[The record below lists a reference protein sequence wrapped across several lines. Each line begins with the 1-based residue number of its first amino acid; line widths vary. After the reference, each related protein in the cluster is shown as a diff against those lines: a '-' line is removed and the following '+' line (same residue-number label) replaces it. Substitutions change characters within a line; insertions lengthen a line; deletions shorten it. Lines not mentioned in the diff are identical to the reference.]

1 MFNKIVAT
9 TRTQTASIIL
19 AFALAFISFS
29 VLAPA
34 ASAQVR
40 TSGVTAELQAQ
51 INALMAQIAAL
62 QGGSTT
68 PVESPEVFAVGSEV
82 KTAATVRVRAAASV
96 TGVLLGT
103 QLQDSRGKV
112 VAGPIIA
119 SGYRWYQID
128 FINGVDGWVA
138 GSWLNN
144 ASAVLVDVTT
154 FVRTNNATGNQMTPG
169 QKDASIVDINVAP
182 ASFDR
187 YANKVV
193 LRFTPAQAN
202 IENLPWVAFEKISL
216 SANGWNIRNVNAGDL
231 SMWRKVGTGYEIT
244 VFAGNQKISPNRQYS
259 FLLSVTSD
267 EDTPVG
273 DRWNVTVPA
282 KGAIIWS
289 QTNGHMV
296 NAAPMT
302 TYPIEFI
309 QNVDDATVAAS
320 VEIIDTEATT
330 IANTPVN
337 SESGEFRVKFEVT
350 AVDHDIYLSGVP
362 NGLDYFGRPFSEDS
376 FVNFSIEKDGRFLD
390 GYQLE
395 GYTSTLTTTAQD
407 VVSGPGTIHL
417 INEGETE
424 EFTFT
429 VKHTPATGMAGAYRV
444 QLEGPLRYSLDKAFN
459 DDIPNKTTDIDEK
472 ASKTPV
478 LYLIGAAKQTAK
490 IDSFTVTPSTV
501 KAGGGTPVTFTWK
514 STGTSFCYIT
524 ENLNGVSN
532 NLGLSDLKIQGTK
545 TYYVPDKYAQ
555 GTVLPFVLSCQD
567 ASTQK
572 DKLVQATTQVKLV
585 AEVKFVTITNIA
597 TSSMPTI
604 SGNAEERVTTLGL
617 SIAGP
622 SGDKVYGSG
631 SIPVIAG
638 KWSHKVG
645 TKLQNGIHEVI
656 VYTDNKE
663 VARKKFT
670 VGVPAE
676 PVKPTP
682 RFNGL
687 TYPVGTPNAAVSVVF
702 TSPKTTST
710 GPVVLGYM
718 KWGDAGNATQTV
730 SAIPTGTQTTVALKH
745 AYRTPGEYT
754 ITLIGLDG
762 KVVTEKVKATFPV
775 VSPKPTPVSS
785 TTSSVG
791 VVKGAATVDQL
802 AEIQMTLANIQVILS
817 ELE

>member
-62 QGGSTT
+62 QGGTPTT
-68 PVESPEVFAVGSEV
+68 PTIDVFAIGSSV
-82 KTAATVRVRAAASV
+82 QPTANVRVRSV
-96 TGVLLGT
+96 SNTTGVILGT
-103 QLQDSRGKV
+103 VTPGSIGIVK
-112 VAGPIIA
+112 AGPVKQGGIN
-119 SGYRWYQID
+119 WYQVSFKTD
-128 FINGVDGWVA
+128 LTGWVA
-138 GSWLNN
+138 GTWLAKAGVPLVDVNTFVQTNN
-144 ASAVLVDVTT
+144 AS
-154 FVRTNNATGNQMTPG
+154 NNKMEPG
-169 QKDASIVDINVAP
+169 LENASIVDIRVLP

-231 SMWRKVGTGYEIT
+231 SMWRKVGGGYEIT

-282 KGAIIWS
+282 KGAVIWS
-289 QTNGHMV
+289 QTNGHMT
-296 NAAPMT
+296 NAAAMT

-309 QNVDDATVAAS
+309 QNVDDATEAAS
-320 VEIIDTEATT
+320 IEIIDTEATA
-330 IANTPVN
+330 IANTSVN

-395 GYTSTLTTTAQD
+395 GYTTTLTTTAQD

-417 INEGETE
+417 ISEGETE

-478 LYLIGAAKQTAK
+478 LYLIGAVKQTAK

-585 AEVKFVTITNIA
+585 GEIKFVTITNIA
-597 TSSMPTI
+597 TGSMPTI

-656 VYTDNKE
+656 VYADNRE

-718 KWGDAGNATQTV
+718 KWGDVGSATQTV
-730 SAIPTGTQTTVALKH
+730 SAIPTGPQTTVELKH
-745 AYRTPGEYT
+745 VYRTPGDYT

-791 VVKGAATVDQL
+791 VVKGAATVDRL
-802 AEIQMTLANIQVILS
+802 AEIQMILANIQVILS